1 MYGAQ
6 QLSKAVIPVG
16 GLGTRMLPAT
26 KVLPK
31 ELLPVGRRPMVQY
44 VVEEMRAAGLE
55 NVCFVTGR
63 KKTLI
68 QEHFDHDP
76 ELVRHL
82 QDRGRDDLLA
92 ELAYL
97 ESGLHLQYIR
107 QSGPQGLADALT
119 LVEDFVGQQ
128 SFVMALGDSIICESE
143 MGTLLR
149 SMIQAHVE
157 LDAAATLA
165 VEAVP
170 ADKVRNYSVIVP
182 AQTAG
187 TDAAVFDIIDVIDKP
202 RGADAPSHWA
212 VAARYVF
219 SPAIFPAIRHTRPGR
234 GGEVQLMDAVRTLIR
249 SGSRVQVMRL
259 SPQQRRHDIGN
270 FGGYFRAFLE
280 FALMDTTYGEELRD
294 SLQQVLAR
302 KNSGEHDGCE

>member
-1 MYGAQ
+1 MFSAE
-6 QLSKAVIPVG
+6 LSKAVIPVG

-44 VVEEMRAAGLE
+44 VVEEIRAAGLE

-76 ELVRHL
+76 ELVHHL

-128 SFVMALGDSIICESE
+128 SFVVALGDSIICEAE
-143 MGTLLR
+143 MGAVLR
-149 SMIQAHVE
+149 RMMRVHAQNGA
-157 LDAAATLA
+157 DATIA
-165 VEAVP
+165 VEAMS
-170 ADKVRNYSVIVP
+170 ADKLRSYSTVSP
-182 AQTAG
+182 ARS
-187 TDAAVFDIIDVIDKP
+187 TDTKAEVFDIDDVIDRP
-202 RGADAPSHWA
+202 RAPNAPSQWA
-212 VAARYVF
+212 IAARYIF
-219 SPAIFPAIRHTRPGR
+219 TPAIFAAIRHTRPSR
-234 GGEVQLMDAVRTLIR
+234 SGGVQLQDVVRTLIR
-249 SGSRVQVMRL
+249 SGNRVQVVPL
-259 SPQQRRHDIGN
+259 ASGQRRHDIGN

-280 FALMDTTYGEELRD
+280 FTLMDPTYGDEILD
-294 SLQQVLAR
+294 YLQQVITR
-302 KNSGEHDGCE
+302 RETSEHDSCD